1 MSQVTKRALVASLKN
16 QLLKKPLD
24 KVTISDI
31 TDDCGISRMTF
42 YYHFKDIYDLIEW
55 AFEEEA
61 SRILEGKKD
70 YDTWQQGYLRIFED
84 LNANKPFIMNVYRS
98 ISREKVE
105 NYLYRITYDL
115 LIHVINEKAKG
126 MNVRDEDKKFLF
138 DQLKANFEGECSEV
152 GMYLAMARVAHR
164 EGYPEIG
171 LYWEKAAYEEA
182 EHAAKFAEMLGE
194 VVTDSTKKNLEMR
207 VAAENGAT
215 AGKTAL
221 AKMAKEDG
229 LDAIHDTVHEMARD
243 EARHGKAFEG
253 LLKRY
258 FG

>member
-1 MSQVTKRALVASLKN
+1 MAKFVC
-16 QLLKKPLD
+16 
-24 KVTISDI
+24 KV
-31 TDDCGISRMTF
+31 CGYVYEGDAAPAECPVCHVGADM
-42 YYHFKDIYDLIEW
+42 
-55 AFEEEA
+55 FEEVKGEMKLA
-61 SRILEGKKD
+61 AEHEYGIYAKTVKNNPD
-70 YDTWQQGYLRIFED
+70 
-84 LNANKPFIMNVYRS
+84 
-98 ISREKVE
+98 IS
-105 NYLYRITYDL
+105 
-115 LIHVINEKAKG
+115 
-126 MNVRDEDKKFLF
+126 DEDKKYIF

-182 EHAAKFAEMLGE
+182 EHAAKFAELLGE

-207 VAAENGAT
+207 VDAENGAT
-215 AGKTAL
+215 AGKFDL
-221 AKMAKEDG
+221 AKRAKAAN

-243 EARHGKAFEG
+243 EARHGRAFEG